1 MGIYV
6 NPGNEA
12 FRVCRNG
19 VYVDKSGLISVVNST
34 IDTRQKLSC
43 VSRARR
49 FGKSFAAKMLCAYF
63 DCSCDSSE
71 LFDDL
76 VIADDS
82 DYRKHLNGY
91 NVLCLDLT
99 QIMATN
105 YEKEPI
111 ASYITRI
118 VGDDMGKVYP
128 DISVGN
134 TLNDTLL
141 AAVEQ
146 SGKKFVAVIDEW
158 DAPIRDSDSTP
169 ALQKA
174 YLEFLRSLFKNTATT
189 DKIFAAAYMTGILP
203 IKKDG
208 SQSAIS
214 EFREYTMLAPEQF
227 EPYFGFNKD
236 EVEALCKG
244 HGVDFGQMKS
254 WYDGYSFSKIKSV
267 YNPNSVMYAID
278 TGKFKSYWQ
287 MSAAAD
293 SLLTYINMDFDG
305 LGNAAVDLL
314 AGSVLE
320 IETMHFKND
329 LDSLE
334 SRDDVLTLLI
344 HFGYLNYDEEGGTV
358 RIPNEE
364 IRMEFA
370 RTIRDVKHAKTIK
383 RVKESEKLLND
394 TILMDEEAV
403 AAAIEKVHMEE
414 CAPIHYNGEQALRSV
429 IKMAYFTYRDYYIRL
444 EELPSGKG
452 YADIV
457 YLPKRHSDLP
467 ALVIELKNDDAA
479 ETAIEQI
486 KARNYP
492 DVIKDFGGDV
502 LLVGISYEKKDRDKK
517 HRCVIEEIE
526 C

>member
-19 VYVDKSGLISVVNST
+19 TYVDKSGLISVVNST
-34 IDTRQKLSC
+34 IDTKQKLSC

-49 FGKSFAAKMLCAYF
+49 FGKSFAAKMLCAYY
-63 DCSCDSSE
+63 DCGCDSAE

-76 VIADDS
+76 IIADDL

-105 YEKEPI
+105 YGKEPI
-111 ASYITRI
+111 AAYITRI

-128 DISVGN
+128 DVSVGN
-134 TLNDTLL
+134 TLNDTLF
-141 AAVEQ
+141 AAVEH
-146 SGKKFVAVIDEW
+146 SGKKFIAVIDEW

-169 ALQKA
+169 ALQKE

-189 DKIFAAAYMTGILP
+189 DKVFAAAYMTGILP

-214 EFREYTMLAPEQF
+214 EFREYTMLAPEKF
-227 EPYFGFNKD
+227 EPYFGFNED
-236 EVEALCKG
+236 EVEALCEE

-370 RTIRDVKHAKTIK
+370 RTIRDVKHTETIK

-403 AAAIEKVHMEE
+403 AAAIEKVHTEE
-414 CAPIHYNGEQALRSV
+414 CAPIHYNGEQALRGV
-429 IKMAYFTYRDYYIRL
+429 IKMAYFTYRDQYIKL

-452 YADIV
+452 YVDIV
-457 YLPKRHSDLP
+457 YLPKKHSDLP
-467 ALVIELKNDDAA
+467 ALIIELKNDDAA

-492 DVIKDFGGDV
+492 DVIKDFGGDI
-502 LLVGISYEKKDRDKK
+502 LLVGISYEKKDRGKK
-517 HRCVIEEIE
+517 HRCVIEEVE
-526 C
+526 R